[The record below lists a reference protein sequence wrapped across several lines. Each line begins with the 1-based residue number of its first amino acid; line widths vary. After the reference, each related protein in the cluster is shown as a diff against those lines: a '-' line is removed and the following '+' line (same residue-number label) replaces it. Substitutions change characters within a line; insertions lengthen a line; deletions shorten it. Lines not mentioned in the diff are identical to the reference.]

1 MKVMK
6 LVVLSLAVT
15 ALIFACKQTETVKEQ
30 IQAPAYE
37 EGQEK
42 QQAPSYGAEQ
52 KEQTPSYGTGQ
63 EKEEAPS
70 YGGMS
75 GDVATG
81 KDLFSNPAFGSS
93 TNDKSCNTC
102 HLNGRGL
109 EKSGEKKEFNIMG
122 MKQNSLEEAV
132 NICIV
137 NPLKGKVIDPKSK
150 DMIDIVTYIKSLKVD

>member
-1 MKVMK
+1 MKILK
-6 LVVLSLAVT
+6 ILVLSLAVT
-15 ALIFACKQTETVKEQ
+15 VFVIACKQTETVKEQ

-52 KEQTPSYGTGQ
+52 KEQ
-63 EKEEAPS
+63 APS
-70 YGGMS
+70 YGEVPGE
-75 GDVATG
+75 VADG
-81 KDLFSNPAFGSS
+81 EALFRDPAFGSS
-93 TNDKSCNTC
+93 PNDKSCNSC
-102 HLNGRGL
+102 HPNGRGL

-137 NPLKGKVIDPKSK
+137 NPLKGKAIDPKSK
-150 DMIDIVTYIKSLKVD
+150 DMFDIVTYIKSLKWINR

>member
-1 MKVMK
+1 MKVVK

-15 ALIFACKQTETVKEQ
+15 ALIFACKQSESVKEQ

-52 KEQTPSYGTGQ
+52 KEP
-63 EKEEAPS
+63 APS
-70 YGGMS
+70 YGMMPGEVTA
-75 GDVATG
+75 GEA
-81 KDLFSNPAFGSS
+81 LFRDKAFGGS

-102 HLNGRGL
+102 HPNGRGL

-132 NICIV
+132 NICIE
-137 NPLKGKVIDPKSK
+137 NPLKGKAIDSTSK
-150 DMIDIVTYIKSLKVD
+150 DMVDIVGYIKSLK